1 MIDLRFYWA
10 LLIRRLPIMLALFI
24 ICAAFGAVS
33 AIRAPS
39 TYTTSARLLVE
50 NPQILQ
56 QETNSRNDTT
66 AQGLDVI
73 EQQLLTRAN
82 LIDIANKLNVFP
94 DAPGL
99 TVDERLQQMR
109 AATSIRRTSG
119 ANQATLMTVSF
130 TSPNPRIA
138 ASVVNELTTL
148 ILSANTRNRVGVA
161 EERLQFFQQ
170 EVERLSADLDQQNA
184 RILEFKQGNSQSLPE
199 NLTYNQNRQSLL
211 QERISRLESE
221 LSSLQTQRQDMV
233 RLFEETG
240 NIRQT
245 AQPQTVEEQQL
256 AQLRAELSGVLSV
269 YAEDSPRVTS
279 LRNRI
284 AAAERQLQAQTTGT
298 AGGADSETTI
308 LDVSLSQID
317 TRMTALQTELDQA
330 NAELATVQAA
340 VSATAT
346 NSITLGALERDQ
358 ANIQARYNAAVAD
371 LSQARTVERIEAS
384 SQGQRISVL
393 EAASVPN
400 QPSGPNRKKIAAM
413 GVGLGVGLAGGFF
426 VLMEILNNAVRRP
439 GELRSRFQITPLAVI
454 PYIETR
460 QERRHRRTV
469 TLALIA
475 AVMVLIPLGLVA
487 LHTQYMPLD
496 VLAQKV
502 VTRLGLG

>member
-1 MIDLRFYWA
+1 VIDLRFYWA

-413 GVGLGVGLAGGFF
+413 GVGLGLGLAGGFF

>member
-1 MIDLRFYWA
+1 MIDLRFYWS

-24 ICAAFGAVS
+24 ICATFGAVS

-56 QETNSRNDTT
+56 QGATSGRNDTT

-82 LIDIANKLNVFP
+82 LIDIANKLNVF
-94 DAPGL
+94 AAYPGM
-99 TVDERLQQMR
+99 TVDERLQWMR
-109 AATSIRRTSG
+109 NATSIRRSSG
-119 ANQATLMTVSF
+119 ANQATSMTVSF
-130 TSPNPRIA
+130 TSTDPRIA

-256 AQLRAELSGVLSV
+256 AQLRAELSGVLSI
-269 YAEDSPRVTS
+269 YAENSPRVTS

-284 AAAERQLQAQTTGT
+284 AAAERQLQAQ
-298 AGGADSETTI
+298 AGAADGASSETTI

-384 SQGQRISVL
+384 SQGQRITVL

-413 GVGLGVGLAGGFF
+413 GFGLGLGLAGGFF

-475 AVMVLIPLGLVA
+475 SVMVLIPLGLVA